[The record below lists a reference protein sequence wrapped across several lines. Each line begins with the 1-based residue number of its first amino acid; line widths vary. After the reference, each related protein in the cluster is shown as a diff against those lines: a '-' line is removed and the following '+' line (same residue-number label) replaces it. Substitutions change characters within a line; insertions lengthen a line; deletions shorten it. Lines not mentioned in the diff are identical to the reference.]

1 MITVKKGINS
11 TNTQYTGNVAGLR
24 ALLKDL
30 FGIDSVDRAFVD
42 GVERD
47 EAFEVTDGM
56 EISFQNTRAVC
67 EKGAVSCTYKEHSIT
82 GNYGGHNLDGFLDT
96 LEEVFGFAGIREE
109 GRLKIELNGNETDEF
124 EEVENEEGDHDS
136 ECIILDNDDEVVLS
150 EIPVTTRAAAG
161 TVQVSYGINSTS
173 LSTLVGQT
181 VQEAFHG
188 VKALLQLADVNHLK
202 PSVNGSEARW
212 DKVLGG
218 GDVLVFTNTE
228 SVCEKGILA

>member
-82 GNYGGHNLDGFLDT
+82 GNYCGHNLDVFLDT

-109 GRLKIELNGNETDEF
+109 GRLKIELNGLETEEREESEDGDGEPKF
-124 EEVENEEGDHDS
+124 EP
-136 ECIILDNDDEVVLS
+136 IILDNDDEIALS
-150 EIPVTTRAAAG
+150 EIPVTTRAASG
-161 TVQVSYGINSTS
+161 TVKVSYGINSTQ

-188 VKALLQLADVNHLK
+188 VKALLQLADVNHVK
-202 PSVNGSEARW
+202 PSVNGSETNW
-212 DKVLGG
+212 DKVLSG
-218 GDVLVFTNTE
+218 GDTLVFTNTD